1 MRHDCRVVARARTDM
16 NHVLSP
22 LDVGTRQH
30 RRVIGWRT
38 VVVAALR
45 RDSDQDVVV
54 QVDGISIWRQDITAI
69 PHDRPRTWIE
79 KALARY
85 GSECRLQP
93 WIARRCPS
101 QNLFGIG
108 AADDGELLFAI
119 HVKFPRGERPHRL
132 PQRRPS
138 CVARMSVAG

>member
-1 MRHDCRVVARARTDM
+1 M
-16 NHVLSP
+16 NHVLSL
-22 LDVGTRQH
+22 LDMSTRQH
-30 RRVIGWRT
+30 RRVIGWRI
-38 VVVAALR
+38 VVEAALR

-54 QVDGISIWRQDITAI
+54 QVDDIGIRRQDITAI

-93 WIARRCPS
+93 GIARRCPG
-101 QNLFGIG
+101 QNPFGIG

-119 HVKFPRGERPHRL
+119 HVKSPE
-132 PQRRPS
+132 
-138 CVARMSVAG
+138 M